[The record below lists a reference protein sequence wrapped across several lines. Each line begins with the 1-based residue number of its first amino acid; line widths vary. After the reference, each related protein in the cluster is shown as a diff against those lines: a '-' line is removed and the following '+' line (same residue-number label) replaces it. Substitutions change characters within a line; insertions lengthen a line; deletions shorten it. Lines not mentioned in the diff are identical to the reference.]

1 MKLHLIS
8 HLGIDLYVSVV
19 ADDFT
24 GAYTLNK
31 KLPNGE
37 WLYNNVTHGVFS
49 KEFMDAVERKA
60 LEAHEQWVLDCQADA
75 ILADD
80 PEAFV

>member
-8 HLGIDLYVSVV
+8 HLGIDLYVSVC
-19 ADDFT
+19 DGQFT
-24 GAYTLNK
+24 GAYTLDK
-31 KLPNGE
+31 KLPNGD
-37 WLYNNVTHGVFS
+37 WLYHIVTDGVFT

-60 LEAHEQWVLDCQADA
+60 LEAHEQWVLDCQDDA
-75 ILADD
+75 ILAAN

>member
-19 ADDFT
+19 ADSFI
-24 GAYTLNK
+24 GAYTLDR
-31 KLPNGE
+31 KLPSGD
-37 WLYNNVTHGVFS
+37 WLYHIVTHGVFT

-60 LEAHEQWVLDCQADA
+60 LKAHEQWVLDCQAEA
-75 ILADD
+75 ILAND